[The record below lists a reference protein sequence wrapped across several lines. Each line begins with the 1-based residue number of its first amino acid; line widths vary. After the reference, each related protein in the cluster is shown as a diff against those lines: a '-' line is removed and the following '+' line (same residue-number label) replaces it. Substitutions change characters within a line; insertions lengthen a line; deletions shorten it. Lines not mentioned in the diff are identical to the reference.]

1 VDCAIK
7 LKYENEMEGPEMKI
21 TYINPSQ
28 LATPRGYS
36 QAVSIS
42 GDYSTIYIG
51 GQNAIDG
58 QGNLVGK
65 NSLKEQ
71 TRQVLDNIEAILNS
85 VGGNFSNI
93 VKLDINL
100 LQGQNP
106 QEGFTAFQQKLG
118 TIQSFPAVS
127 VRFVSGLGRPEWLV
141 EIDGVAVVNT
151 SRA

>member
-1 VDCAIK
+1 
-7 LKYENEMEGPEMKI
+7 MEI
-21 TYINPSQ
+21 TYINPPQ
-28 LATPRGYS
+28 LSSPRGYS
-36 QAVSIS
+36 HAVSIS
-42 GDYSTIYIG
+42 GDFSTIYIG

-71 TRQVLDNIEAILNS
+71 TRQVLDNIEAILLS
-85 VGGNFSNI
+85 VGGNFSNV

-118 TIQSFPAVS
+118 NSQSFPAIS
-127 VRFVSGLGRPEWLV
+127 VRFVNGLWRPEWLV
-141 EIDGVAVVNT
+141 EIDGVAVVNR
-151 SRA
+151 S

>member
-1 VDCAIK
+1 
-7 LKYENEMEGPEMKI
+7 MEI
-21 TYINPSQ
+21 TYINPPQ
-28 LATPRGYS
+28 LATPQGFS
-36 QAVSIS
+36 HAVSVS
-42 GDYSTIYIG
+42 GNFSTIYIG

-71 TRQVLDNIEAILNS
+71 TRQVLDNIETILNS
-85 VGGNFSNI
+85 AGGNYSNV

-118 TIQSFPAVS
+118 NNRSFPAVT
-127 VRFVSGLGRPEWLV
+127 VRFVNGLGRPEWLV
-141 EIDGVAVVNT
+141 EIDAVAVVSNH
-151 SRA
+151 

>member
-1 VDCAIK
+1 MKTKI
-7 LKYENEMEGPEMKI
+7 EEPEMKI
-21 TYINPSQ
+21 TYINPPQ

-36 QAVSIS
+36 HAVSIS

-65 NSLKEQ
+65 NSLKDQ
-71 TRQVLDNIEAILNS
+71 TRQVLDNIETILGS

-100 LQGQNP
+100 LQEQNP
-106 QEGFTAFQQKLG
+106 QEGFAAFQQKWG
-118 TIQSFPAVS
+118 NSQNFPAVT

-141 EIDGVAVVNT
+141 EIDAVAVVNK
-151 SRA
+151 SADPD

>member
-1 VDCAIK
+1 
-7 LKYENEMEGPEMKI
+7 MEI
-21 TYINPSQ
+21 TYINPPQ
-28 LATPRGYS
+28 LSSPRGYS
-36 QAVSIS
+36 HAVSIS
-42 GDYSTIYIG
+42 GDFSTIYIG

-71 TRQVLDNIEAILNS
+71 TRQVLDNIEAILLS
-85 VGGNFSNI
+85 VGGNFSNV

-118 TIQSFPAVS
+118 NSQSFPAIS
-127 VRFVSGLGRPEWLV
+127 VRFVNGLGRPEWLV
-141 EIDGVAVVNT
+141 EIDGVAVVNR
-151 SRA
+151 S

>member
-1 VDCAIK
+1 
-7 LKYENEMEGPEMKI
+7 MKI
-21 TYINPSQ
+21 TYINPPQ
-28 LATPRGYS
+28 LAAPRGYS
-36 QAVSIS
+36 HAVSVS
-42 GDYSTIYIG
+42 GDFSTIYIG

-71 TRQVLDNIEAILNS
+71 TKQVLDNIETILAG

-100 LQGQNP
+100 LVGQNP
-106 QEGFTAFQQKLG
+106 QEGFAAFQQKWDNNRNL
-118 TIQSFPAVS
+118 PAVT

-141 EIDGVAVVNT
+141 EIDAVAVVDR
-151 SRA
+151 SID